1 MAGALAGVLG
11 LCLLAAILL
20 TGDGGRASEAAAPAM
35 LTMPRLSAAAS
46 VDTEIGEQVSPW
58 AGQWVSS
65 FFLTVCWWW
74 ASHRWKQS
82 GAPNTPGG
90 IAA

>member
-46 VDTEIGEQVSPW
+46 VDTEIGEQVIPLGR
-58 AGQWVSS
+58 AVGIKL
-65 FFLTVCWWW
+65 FLTVCWWW